1 MTYNVEIILHI
12 ISCNTGEFGDVRL
25 IEKRNRMTKR
35 IHIPER
41 AMMPTLS
48 LTPGLQGECTGA
60 IKLKKLEK
68 ILIAVYD
75 EYCNKPDAS
84 CSI

>member
-1 MTYNVEIILHI
+1 
-12 ISCNTGEFGDVRL
+12 
-25 IEKRNRMTKR
+25 
-35 IHIPER
+35 
-41 AMMPTLS
+41 MMPTLS

-84 CSI
+84 CSISILIRLCSLRCCFSCRELSGYSRCSPGLTP